1 MTSLSYRIGSA
12 LDRFLSI
19 VSPKKAALRAQ
30 YRNMYFGYE
39 AAYPTRKDLPFPF
52 DGRAE
57 GMAKASRKT
66 LRARAR
72 DLERNSDFAAC
83 ILEAIDRNV
92 VGSQLGM
99 QAQTPSD
106 KLNQRIEELWSQWIY
121 PENCDVTGQQSF
133 EELYSMVVRRWFV
146 DGGVLI
152 VYNTDLSKP
161 IPLTLQVRE
170 VDDLSD
176 GSYPIKP
183 DGSTVY
189 SDGVEMTREGK
200 PVAYWLNTVDANG
213 FETVDPERIPADRV
227 TFLWKKERPS
237 QFREI
242 TPLGKS
248 VPRIKDLED
257 YNNDVA
263 FQQKMLASMSVFI
276 ERDENTPTTPIGRI
290 ANTKDGKRI
299 TQVRAGS
306 ATYLNNGE
314 KVKAL
319 IPSGQAAEFSDYET
333 SQMRTVAASHGLSL
347 EGVSRN
353 VERVNYSSARQNL
366 IEDDKTYSKMKKYLQ
381 VHFLRE
387 VYKRFVD
394 ACFLRGLLDGYG
406 FNPSDPTMYENKWM
420 TEGMPWID
428 PLKEAQADDVQ
439 LQNCTTTLQEVC
451 ARNGKDWQEVLDQ
464 REREMQ
470 ELKKRGLTQEGD
482 ANGNQ
487 NGKPPKPDS
496 GSGSDDGEGGG
507 EQS

>member
-1 MTSLSYRIGSA
+1 MSNVAYKIGNA
-12 LDRFLSI
+12 LDRVLSI

-30 YRNMYFGYE
+30 YRSMYFGYE
-39 AAYPTRKDLPFPF
+39 AAAPTRKDLPFPM

-57 GMAKASRKT
+57 GMAKASRRT

-72 DLERNSDFAAC
+72 DLERNSDFAGC

-99 QAQTPSD
+99 QAQTANQ
-106 KLNQRIEELWSQWIY
+106 KLNNRIEELWNQWTY

-133 EELYSMVVRRWFV
+133 EEMYSMIVRRWFV

-152 VYNTDLSKP
+152 VYNTDKSKT
-161 IPLTLQVRE
+161 IPFTLQVRE

-176 GSYPIKP
+176 GSFPVKP
-183 DGSTVY
+183 QGRTVI

-213 FETVDPERIPADRV
+213 FETVEPERIPAERV

-276 ERDENTPTTPIGRI
+276 ERDENTPTNPIGRV
-290 ANTKDGKRI
+290 ANTRDGKRI

-319 IPSGQAAEFSDYET
+319 IPTGQAAEFSDYET

-347 EGVSRN
+347 EGVTRN

-366 IEDDKTYSKMKKYLQ
+366 IEDEKTYSKMKKYFQ

-394 ACFLRGLLDGYG
+394 ACYLKGLLDGYG
-406 FNPSDPTMYENKWM
+406 FNPADPTMYENKWM

-428 PLKEAQADDVQ
+428 PLKEAQADDIQ

-451 ARNGKDWQEVLDQ
+451 ARNGKDWKEVLDQ
-464 REREMQ
+464 RELEYN
-470 ELKKRGLTQEGD
+470 ELKKRGLSVNPKEGD
-482 ANGNQ
+482 SNADKDEEPSGEET
-487 NGKPPKPDS
+487 GKQSDS
-496 GSGSDDGEGGG
+496 GTE
-507 EQS
+507 

>member
-1 MTSLSYRIGSA
+1 MNNVAFKIGNA
-12 LDRFLSI
+12 LDRVLSI

-30 YRNMYFGYE
+30 YRSMYFGYE
-39 AAYPTRKDLPFPF
+39 AAAPTRKDLPFPM

-57 GMAKASRKT
+57 GMAKASRRT

-72 DLERNSDFAAC
+72 DLERNSDFAGC

-99 QAQTPSD
+99 QAQTANQ
-106 KLNQRIEELWSQWIY
+106 KLNKRIEELWNQWTY

-133 EELYSMVVRRWFV
+133 EEMYSMIVRRWFV

-152 VYNTDLSKP
+152 VYNTDKNKT
-161 IPLTLQVRE
+161 IPFTLQVRE

-176 GSYPIKP
+176 GSFPVKP
-183 DGSTVY
+183 QGRTVI
-189 SDGVEMTREGK
+189 SDGVEMTRDGK

-213 FETVDPERIPADRV
+213 FETVEPERIPAERV

-276 ERDENTPTTPIGRI
+276 ERDENTPTGPIGRV
-290 ANTKDGKRI
+290 ANTRDGKRI

-314 KVKAL
+314 KVKVL
-319 IPSGQAAEFSDYET
+319 IPTGQAAEFSDYET

-347 EGVSRN
+347 EGVTRN

-394 ACFLRGLLDGYG
+394 ACYLKGLLDGYG
-406 FNPSDPTMYENKWM
+406 FNPADPTMYENKWM

-428 PLKEAQADDVQ
+428 PLKEAQADDIQ

-464 REREMQ
+464 RELEYN
-470 ELKKRGLTQEGD
+470 ELKKRGLTANPKEGD
-482 ANGNQ
+482 SNADKDEEPSGEET
-487 NGKPPKPDS
+487 GKQSDS
-496 GSGSDDGEGGG
+496 GTE
-507 EQS
+507 